1 MAIISVLKY
10 EGDNKTF
17 IWKHPNQDFNTGSQ
31 LIVHE
36 SQEAIFMQNGEVL
49 DTFGPGKHTLE
60 TENLPVIKSIM
71 KLATGGRSAFHAE
84 LYFVNLTEQM
94 AIRWGTDSKISY
106 LDPVFDFPLEIGAC
120 GEMSLS
126 VSNSSKLLVRLV
138 GTEKVLNQET
148 LTKYFRAFLMT
159 RAKSIIAQVIQGKN
173 ISVFEIDMHL
183 GELSEAVQ
191 QKLADDFFDYGV
203 NLNSFMITT
212 VLKPDEDR
220 NYLKFKDLY
229 FRRKS
234 DVMEAELQQK
244 LTLIEQQTKAQST
257 VMEAEAMAKKR
268 QLEGYTYQQEK
279 GFEVAKEVAQNEAI
293 GQFSNIGV
301 GLGMITGVGG
311 EIGKTVGGVAS
322 QAIQSATASVSQQT
336 APQMQKRFCMNCGQE
351 LSAVARFCEG
361 CGTKVQDSDN
371 CSNCGYAFTNE
382 ARFCPI
388 CGTKRG

>member
-1 MAIISVLKY
+1 MAITSVLKY
-10 EGDNKTF
+10 EGKNTTF
-17 IWKHPNQDFNTGSQ
+17 IWKHPNKDFNTGSE

-49 DTFGPGKHTLE
+49 DTFGPGKHVLE

-106 LDPVFDFPLEIGAC
+106 LDPLYDFPLEIGAC

-126 VSNSSKLLVRLV
+126 VSNSAKLLIRLV
-138 GTEKVLNQET
+138 GTEKVLNQDT

-159 RAKSIIAQVIQGKN
+159 RAKSIIAQVIQAKN
-173 ISVFEIDMHL
+173 ISIFEIDMHL
-183 GELSEAVQ
+183 DELSEAVR
-191 QKLADDFFDYGV
+191 QKLSDDFFDYGL
-203 NLNSFMITT
+203 NLCSFMITT

-220 NYLKFKDLY
+220 NYIKFKDLY

-234 DVMEAELQQK
+234 DIMEAELQQR

-257 VMEAEAMAKKR
+257 VMEAEAIAKKR

-322 QAIQSATASVSQQT
+322 QAIQNATAPVTQQET
-336 APQMQKRFCMNCGQE
+336 LRMQKRYCMNCGQE
-351 LSAVARFCEG
+351 LSAIARFCEG
-361 CGTKVQDSDN
+361 CGTKVQNSDS
-371 CSNCGYAFTNE
+371 CSGCGYTFTNE
-382 ARFCPI
+382 ARFCPM
-388 CGTKRG
+388 CGTRRG

>member
-138 GTEKVLNQET
+138 GTEKVLNQDT

-173 ISVFEIDMHL
+173 ISIFEIDMHL

-322 QAIQSATASVSQQT
+322 QAIQSATAPVSQQT

>member
-17 IWKHPNQDFNTGSQ
+17 IWKHPKQDFNTGSQ

-60 TENLPVIKSIM
+60 TENLPIIKSIM

-138 GTEKVLNQET
+138 GTEKVLNQDT

-159 RAKSIIAQVIQGKN
+159 RAKSIIAQVIKVKN

-183 GELSEAVQ
+183 GELSEVVQ
-191 QKLADDFFDYGV
+191 QKLTDDFFDYGV

-322 QAIQSATASVSQQT
+322 QAIQSATTSVSQQT
-336 APQMQKRFCMNCGQE
+336 APQMHKRFCMNCGQE

-361 CGTKVQDSDN
+361 CGTKVQDSNN

>member
-126 VSNSSKLLVRLV
+126 VSNSSKLLVRRV
-138 GTEKVLNQET
+138 GTEKVLNQDT
-148 LTKYFRAFLMT
+148 LTKDFRAVLMT

-173 ISVFEIDMHL
+173 ISIFEIDMHL

-322 QAIQSATASVSQQT
+322 QAIHSATAPVSQQT

>member
-1 MAIISVLKY
+1 MAITSVLRY

-17 IWKHPNQDFNTGSQ
+17 IWKYPDEYFNTGSE

-36 SQEAIFMQNGEVL
+36 SQEAIFMLNGELL
-49 DTFGPGKHTLE
+49 DTFGPGKHILE
-60 TENLPVIKSIM
+60 TENLPLVKSVM
-71 KLATGGRSAFHAE
+71 KLATGGHNAFPAQ

-106 LDPVFDFPLEIGAC
+106 LDPVYDFPLEIGAC

-126 VSNSSKLLVRLV
+126 VSNSSKLLIKLL
-138 GTEKVLNQET
+138 GTEKVLNQDT
-148 LTKYFRAFLMT
+148 ITKCFRAFLMT
-159 RAKSIIAQVIQGKN
+159 RAKSIIAQEIQSKK
-173 ISVFEIDMHL
+173 ISIFEIDMYL
-183 GELSEAVQ
+183 GEVSEAIQ
-191 QKLADDFFDYGV
+191 QKLSDDFFDYGV
-203 NLNSFMITT
+203 NLNSFLITT
-212 VLKPDEDR
+212 ILKPDEDR
-220 NYLKFKDLY
+220 NYLKFKDIY
-229 FRRKS
+229 SRRKS

-244 LTLIEQQTKAQST
+244 LALIEQQTKAQST
-257 VMEAEAMAKKR
+257 IMEAEAMARKR

-322 QAIQSATASVSQQT
+322 QAIQSATAPTMQAA
-336 APQMQKRFCMNCGQE
+336 APQMQKRFCMNCGHE
-351 LSAVARFCEG
+351 LSAAAKFCEG
-361 CGTKVQDSDN
+361 CGTKVQSDDA
-371 CSNCGYAFTNE
+371 CGNCGYKYTNE
-382 ARFCPI
+382 ARFCPM